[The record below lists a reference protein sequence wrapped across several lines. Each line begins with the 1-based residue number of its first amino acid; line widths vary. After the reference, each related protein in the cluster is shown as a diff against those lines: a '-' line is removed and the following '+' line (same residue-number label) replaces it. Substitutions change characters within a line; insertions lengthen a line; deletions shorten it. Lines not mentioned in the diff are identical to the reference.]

1 MANYTYRK
9 WRYLTARKLV
19 KLFSQPENNDWTPA
33 MVYERLGIFFT
44 AVNKETF
51 TKLIKEEPVFD
62 EELPLFYE
70 ALLAHAEEFRQV
82 ARLLETGMKRPSD
95 YPASEFP
102 QYAKLVEIYL
112 RRQSKRLA
120 KEHEAEKK

>member
-33 MVYERLGIFFT
+33 MVYERIGIYFT
-44 AVNKETF
+44 AVNDETF

-70 ALLAHAEEFRQV
+70 ALLEYAKEFRQV
-82 ARLLETGMKRPSD
+82 AWLLETGMKRPSD

-112 RRQSKRLA
+112 RRQSERLA